1 MDANGS
7 RPRPGPP
14 PRPRPSNDW
23 QVSKARFAPLA
34 VVLIRNARRHPLRLA
49 LADEIRGPVSC
60 LKALTGAIALAR
72 ALRPHWSNQERVGVL
87 LPPSVGGALVN
98 MAAAVSGRVTVNL
111 NYTTGRLG
119 MEAAAR
125 HAALKTV
132 ITSRQFV
139 KKADLELPEGVVI
152 VWLED
157 LATTIG
163 KLERTVSLLLAI
175 AAPVRVIAWA
185 AGANAHPT
193 LDSVSTIIFSS
204 GSTGEP
210 KGVPLSHFNVLSNVQ
225 ATEEVLGFGITD
237 RLIHVLPFFHAFGNF
252 MLWAG
257 IHSGAALILIPNP
270 LDAAAVG
277 KMVEQYGGTMMC
289 ATPTFL
295 EMYRKRISAEKF
307 STLRIVVAGGEKLP
321 RKTGSA
327 FERHFGKVVLEGYG
341 CTECSPVIAVNAP
354 GEGGNRKGSVGR
366 PLPGV
371 EVRVADPET
380 FEPLPNGS
388 PGLLMVRGPNV
399 MRGYLERGVGGGDL
413 TAGALRDGWYVTG
426 DIASVDEDGFIT
438 ITDRLARFSKI
449 GGEMVPHGRIEE
461 VLHSLIEE
469 EAQVF
474 AVTSVPDHKKGESL
488 AVVHVCD
495 EDQIQKVCDALAK
508 QGMPNLFIPKPSNF
522 IRVDELPLLGTGK
535 IDLQA
540 VKRLACDRLLGTAA
554 GTGAGSWER
563 RRRY

>member
-1 MDANGS
+1 MDYDGS
-7 RPRPGPP
+7 
-14 PRPRPSNDW
+14 RPSNDW
-23 QVSKARFAPLA
+23 QVLKARFAPLG

-49 LADEIRGPVSC
+49 LADEIRGPVGC

-72 ALRPHWSNQERVGVL
+72 ALRRHWSKQERVGVL

-119 MEAAAR
+119 METAAR
-125 HAALKTV
+125 KAALETV
-132 ITSRQFV
+132 VTSRQFV
-139 KKADLELPEGVVI
+139 KQADLELPEGVVI

-157 LATTIG
+157 LAATIG
-163 KLERTVSLLLAI
+163 KLERTLSLLLAI

-185 AGANAHPT
+185 VGANALPD
-193 LDSVSTIIFSS
+193 LDADSTIIFSS

-225 ATEEVLGFGITD
+225 AVEEVLGFGITD

-270 LDAAAVG
+270 LDATAVG

-295 EMYRKRISAEKF
+295 EMYRKRISTEKF
-307 STLRIVVAGGEKLP
+307 STLRIVVAGGEKLS

-327 FERHFGKVVLEGYG
+327 FERHFGKKILEGYG
-341 CTECSPVIAVNAP
+341 CTECSPVIAVNSLA
-354 GEGGNRKGSVGR
+354 EGGNREGSVGR
-366 PLPGV
+366 ALPGV

-388 PGLLMVRGPNV
+388 PGILMVRGPNV
-399 MRGYLERGVGGGDL
+399 MRGYLERGDL

-461 VLHSLIEE
+461 VLHSVIHEE
-469 EAQVF
+469 KQVF

-488 AVVHVCD
+488 AVVHVYD
-495 EDQIQKVCDALAK
+495 EDQIQQVCNALGE

-522 IRVDELPLLGTGK
+522 VRVDELPLLGTGK
-535 IDLQA
+535 IDLRA
-540 VKRLACDRLLGTAA
+540 VKRLAFERLLGAA
-554 GTGAGSWER
+554 GRGVAR
-563 RRRY
+563 RQGG